1 MERCKKTAKHHSI
14 TAALLAVLLM
24 LLSGMQTGVVFAAS
38 EPPPT
43 QCDAVYMY
51 DQNTGEVLYEKNAD
65 KTMTPA
71 STTKIMTAA
80 LVLENVDDLDA
91 VVTVPGEAVFWIG
104 SHMALKTGEQLT
116 VRQLLSA
123 LMVCSANDAAR
134 VLAIYVAGSQDAF
147 VDMMNAK
154 AQEIGAYHTHYLNPN
169 GYTESWDHC
178 TTARDLGIIVDYAF
192 TVDGFADLVSLPS
205 VSIPATNKSEARYYR
220 NTNLLLWDTR
230 PSLTMYD
237 GSARAPKYDG
247 AFGVKTG
254 MMGRAGHCLVA
265 GAERDG
271 TRLIVVCL
279 KGSNEDDRFEDSIAL
294 FDWAFANY
302 ETRQLVQPGMECGT
316 VKVRGGDPM
325 EVQAYC
331 EDGVAVTRDLSI
343 EGSNQFEIVPYTTV
357 EAPLKAGD
365 KVGYIR
371 YTATNGEQAKVPLTV
386 REDVPE
392 GGFWT
397 KYFITNEEFRTIA
410 VIAALCAVVI
420 VLLGVVLVRSV
431 RKKTR
436 AKRQS
441 AAQKETTDENTDNAE

>member
-1 MERCKKTAKHHSI
+1 
-14 TAALLAVLLM
+14 
-24 LLSGMQTGVVFAAS
+24 
-38 EPPPT
+38 
-43 QCDAVYMY
+43 MY

-65 KTMTPA
+65 ATMTPA

-80 LVLENVDDLDA
+80 LVLENVEDLDA

-134 VLAIYVAGSQDAF
+134 VLAIYVAGSQEAF

-205 VSIPATNKSEARYYR
+205 VSIPQTNKSEARYYR

-230 PSLTMYD
+230 ESLTMYD
-237 GSARAPKYDG
+237 GSVRAPKYNG

-254 MMGRAGHCLVA
+254 MMGRAGYCLVA

-279 KGSNEDDRFEDSIAL
+279 KGGNGNDRFEDSIAL
-294 FDWAFANY
+294 FDWAFENY

-316 VKVRGGDPM
+316 IRVRGGNPL
-325 EVQAYC
+325 EVKAYC
-331 EDGVAVTRDLSI
+331 EDGLTVTRDKSI

-365 KVGYIR
+365 KVGCIR
-371 YTATNGEQAKVPLTV
+371 YTGTNGEQKQIPLTV

-397 KYFITNEEFRTIA
+397 KFYISNEEFRTIA
-410 VIAALCAVVI
+410 MIAALCAVVL
-420 VLLGVVLVRSV
+420 VLLGAAIARSI
-431 RKKTR
+431 KKRRRTEH
-436 AKRQS
+436 KGE
-441 AAQKETTDENTDNAE
+441 ETADGDTGRTA